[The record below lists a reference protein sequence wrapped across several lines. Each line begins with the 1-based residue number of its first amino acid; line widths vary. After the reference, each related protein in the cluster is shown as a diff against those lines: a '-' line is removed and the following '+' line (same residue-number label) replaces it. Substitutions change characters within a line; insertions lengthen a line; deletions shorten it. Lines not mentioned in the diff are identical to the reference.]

1 MSADTAVLVPDEQP
15 AVIWLT
21 GVSGAGKSTIAHELE
36 ATLRGLGRAVGMV
49 DGDELRSGLCSDLGF
64 SLEDREE
71 NVRRA
76 GEVARM
82 MFQSRMIVIVS
93 LISPCRSSRDEVRA
107 LFKPGEFFEAYVDT
121 PLEVAELR
129 DPKGLYRRA
138 RDGRIGQF
146 TGIDSPYEP
155 PECPEIRLDT
165 VEHTPSE
172 CALIVLDALVQ
183 AQRLS
188 DPIPAGSG
196 RHPGRARQ
204 GLPFRVALK
213 ND

>member
-1 MSADTAVLVPDEQP
+1 MSADTAVLVPDQEP

-36 ATLRGLGRAVGMV
+36 ARLRGLGRAVGMV

-76 GEVARM
+76 GEVARL
-82 MFQSRMIVIVS
+82 MFQSGMIVIVS

-146 TGIDSPYEP
+146 TGIDSPYEA
-155 PECPEIRLDT
+155 PEDPELRIDT
-165 VEHTPSE
+165 SADDPQQS
-172 CALIVLDALVQ
+172 ALAILELLEKSG
-183 AQRLS
+183 RLS
-188 DPIPAGSG
+188 APPPAG
-196 RHPGRARQ
+196 
-204 GLPFRVALK
+204 
-213 ND
+213 

>member
-1 MSADTAVLVPDEQP
+1 MSADAAALAREQQP
-15 AVIWLT
+15 AVVWLT

-36 ATLRGLGRAVGMV
+36 ARLRGLGRAVGMV

-64 SLEDREE
+64 SLSDREE

-76 GEVARM
+76 GEVARLM
-82 MFQSRMIVIVS
+82 VRSGMIVIVS
-93 LISPCRSSRDEVRA
+93 LISPCRASRDEVRA
-107 LFKPGEFFEAYVDT
+107 LFEPEEFFEAYVDT

-165 VEHTPSE
+165 VEHTAGE
-172 CALIVLDALVQ
+172 CALVVLEALVQ
-183 AQRLS
+183 AHRLPG
-188 DPIPAGSG
+188 PIPAGAG
-196 RHPGRARQ
+196 RRATRARK
-204 GLPFRVALK
+204 GIPFRIAVK
-213 ND
+213 NE